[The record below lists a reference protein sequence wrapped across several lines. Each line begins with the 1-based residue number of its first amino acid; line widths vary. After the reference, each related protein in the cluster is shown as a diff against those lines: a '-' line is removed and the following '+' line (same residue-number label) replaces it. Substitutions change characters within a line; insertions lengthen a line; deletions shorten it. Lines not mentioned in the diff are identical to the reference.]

1 MKPMTQEHI
10 HTAFD
15 EDLDQ
20 LDKLITTMG
29 NLALSQFIAVIDGL
43 ADETVKLESLITN
56 DKKIDELE
64 AEIYNKTVEII
75 AIRSPQAN
83 DLRRIITAPKIASFL
98 ERIGDYSKN
107 IIKRRSMMI
116 VEDSELTI
124 LKKLDGISEIA
135 RELLVDVLDSLSRLD
150 ARKSKMVWE
159 GDIELDAQHSIVY
172 KKIYKRMVEK
182 GSSAAE
188 INALFIAK
196 NIERIGDYCTSIA
209 EQVYFIVNGEMLDEK
224 RPKLDNIP

>member
-1 MKPMTQEHI
+1 MTQEHI

-15 EDLDQ
+15 EDLNQ

-43 ADETVKLESLITN
+43 ADESVKLESLIAN

-64 AEIYNKTVEII
+64 TEIYNKTVEII

-135 RELLVDVLDSLSRLD
+135 RELLVDALDSLSRLD
-150 ARKSKMVWE
+150 DKKAKMVWE
-159 GDIELDAQHSIVY
+159 SDIELDAQHSIVY

-196 NIERIGDYCTSIA
+196 NIERIGDYCTSIS
-209 EQVYFIVNGEMLDEK
+209 EQVYFIVNGEMLDGK
-224 RPKLDNIP
+224 RPKENNIL

>member
-1 MKPMTQEHI
+1 MKPMIQEHI

-15 EDLDQ
+15 EDLNQ

-135 RELLVDVLDSLSRLD
+135 RELLVDALDSLSRLD
-150 ARKSKMVWE
+150 DKKAKMVWE
-159 GDIELDAQHSIVY
+159 SDIELDAQHSIVY

-196 NIERIGDYCTSIA
+196 NIERIGDYCTSIS
-209 EQVYFIVNGEMLDEK
+209 EQVYFVVNGEMLDGK
-224 RPKLDNIP
+224 RPKENNIL

>member
-1 MKPMTQEHI
+1 MTQEHI

-15 EDLDQ
+15 EDLNQ

-43 ADETVKLESLITN
+43 ADESVKLESLIAN

-64 AEIYNKTVEII
+64 TEIYNKTVEII

-135 RELLVDVLDSLSRLD
+135 RELLVDALDSLSRLD
-150 ARKSKMVWE
+150 DKKAKMVWE

-196 NIERIGDYCTSIA
+196 NIERIGDYCTSIS
-209 EQVYFIVNGEMLDEK
+209 EQVYFIVNGEMLDGK
-224 RPKLDNIP
+224 RPKENNIL

>member
-1 MKPMTQEHI
+1 MTQEHI

-15 EDLDQ
+15 EDLNQ

-135 RELLVDVLDSLSRLD
+135 RELLVDALDSLSRLD
-150 ARKSKMVWE
+150 DKKAKMVWE
-159 GDIELDAQHSIVY
+159 SDIELDAQHSIVY

-196 NIERIGDYCTSIA
+196 NIERIGDYCTSIS
-209 EQVYFIVNGEMLDEK
+209 EQVYFIVNGEMLDGK
-224 RPKLDNIP
+224 RPKENNIL

>member
-1 MKPMTQEHI
+1 MTQEHI

-43 ADETVKLESLITN
+43 ADKSVELESLIAN
-56 DKKIDELE
+56 DTKIDELE
-64 AEIYNKTVEII
+64 TEIYNKTVEII

-150 ARKSKMVWE
+150 AKKSKMVWE

>member
-15 EDLDQ
+15 EDLNQ

-43 ADETVKLESLITN
+43 ADESVKLESLIAN

-64 AEIYNKTVEII
+64 TEIYNKTVEII

-135 RELLVDVLDSLSRLD
+135 RELLVDALDSLSRLD
-150 ARKSKMVWE
+150 DKKAKMVWE
-159 GDIELDAQHSIVY
+159 SDIELDAQHSIVY

-209 EQVYFIVNGEMLDEK
+209 EQVYFIVNGEMLDGK
-224 RPKLDNIP
+224 RPKENNIL